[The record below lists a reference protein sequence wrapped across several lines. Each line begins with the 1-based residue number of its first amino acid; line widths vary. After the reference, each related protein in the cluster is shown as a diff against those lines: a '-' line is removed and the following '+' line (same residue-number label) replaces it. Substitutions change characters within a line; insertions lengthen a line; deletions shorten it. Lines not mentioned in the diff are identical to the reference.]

1 MAADGNE
8 NPSSNDLAKQRTDW
22 ASIRTRWSADR
33 TLWAA
38 DRTFIAWLR
47 TAISLIGFG
56 ITIGKGGELLERQ
69 GVLGDTYNLP
79 QIIGTSFIA
88 LAVIGL
94 VGALIQNYRIET
106 RIAKQG
112 FERVEP
118 VPLGLAMG
126 CLVVGVGIV
135 GCVFIFI

>member
-1 MAADGNE
+1 MAVEGKE
-8 NPSSNDLAKQRTDW
+8 NPSSNELAKQRTDW
-22 ASIRTRWSADR
+22 ASLRTRWAADR

-69 GVLGDTYNLP
+69 GYLGEAYNLP
-79 QIIGTSFIA
+79 QIIGVSFIL
-88 LAVIGL
+88 LAVLGL
-94 VGALIQNYRIET
+94 VGALIQDYRIET
-106 RIAKQG
+106 RLARQG

-126 CLVVGVGIV
+126 CLVVAVAIV
-135 GCVFIFI
+135 GCIFIFI